1 MWLSISTWNHSDLS
15 ANLTAQEHLTKPSQA
30 GFSILWI
37 LLLIPMEM
45 RSAVLVGRLLAN
57 TAPPNALVK
66 RKTIPQALVL
76 LRASA
81 PLVYPIFRQPQL
93 ELPHS

>member
-45 RSAVLVGRLLAN
+45 PSVVLVGRLLAN
-57 TAPPNALVK
+57 TAPPNASVK
-66 RKTIPQALVL
+66 RKTILQALAL
-76 LRASA
+76 LITSA
-81 PLVYPIFRQPQL
+81 RLVHPFFR
-93 ELPHS
+93 